1 MVCPA
6 MFSLSPRTT
15 LLLLLSLAAVVLV
28 GGVRLARQEESVR
41 LDRDRSALQR
51 FAGDAQAELQK
62 LDTLYTD
69 HLTTLARRC
78 GPEQTFELRRAAD
91 RIVGIQQVS
100 FLHRGGGDAHVQV
113 YGERLP
119 VPALQA
125 PRSGLPIA
133 PVLVSEEKLFDDAGD
148 DSGWID
154 EPGKPL
160 FYWLRRS
167 SKEVAV
173 LLIQRADVEAAISRW
188 LESWSAQAFEPVRVE
203 RGPDQLRPRG
213 GRALVVAGDSLTTAP
228 DLLLPLRSRFGNWE
242 LASWDR
248 RTTHV
253 HHHASTLLASGAV
266 AVLLALSGVL
276 IALQQR
282 RALALAAQRVS
293 FVNRVSHELRTPLT
307 NILLNLDLATD
318 SLADETPAPSDAT
331 RRLALVR
338 EEARRLG
345 RLIDNVLTFSK
356 HDQGKL
362 RHEPRACVPASVIAA
377 VVEQFAPSFARRALE
392 VRCTGELSA
401 PRLLDADA
409 FAQILANLL
418 SNVEKY
424 VPGGIVEI
432 AGTLDADTL
441 AIVVRDQGPGIPAD
455 AAERIF
461 RPFERLDSRVNEGT
475 SGTGL
480 GLAIALDLA
489 ATMGGT
495 LRLVPG
501 ERGASFELRVP
512 APPAA
517 PLTAVSAA

>member
-1 MVCPA
+1 MLRLA

-15 LLLLLSLAAVVLV
+15 LLLLLSLAAIVLA
-28 GGVRLARQEESVR
+28 GGGRLARQEESVR
-41 LDRDRSALQR
+41 LDRDRSALQH

-62 LDTLYTD
+62 LDALYAD
-69 HLTTLARRC
+69 HLTTLARRF

-100 FLHRGGGDAHVQV
+100 FLRRGGSDAHVQV
-113 YGERLP
+113 YGERPP
-119 VPALQA
+119 VPVLQM
-125 PRSGLPIA
+125 PRSGLA
-133 PVLVSEEKLFDDAGD
+133 NAAVLVPEDKLFDNTGD

-188 LESWSAQAFEPVRVE
+188 LPSWAAGSFEPVRVE

-213 GRALVVAGDSLTTAP
+213 GRALAVAGDTLATAP

-248 RTTHV
+248 REVRV
-253 HHHASTLLASGAV
+253 HYRASTLLASGAV

-318 SLADETPAPSDAT
+318 ALADEAPAPDAT
-331 RRLALVR
+331 
-338 EEARRLG
+338 RRLG

-392 VRCTGELSA
+392 VRCTGELTA

-418 SNVEKY
+418 SNVDKY
-424 VPGGIVEI
+424 VPGGVVEI
-432 AGTLDADTL
+432 AGSIDADTL
-441 AIVVRDQGPGIPAD
+441 AIVVCDQGPGIPAD

-461 RPFERLDSRVNEGT
+461 HPFERLDSRVNEGT

-480 GLAIALDLA
+480 GLAIARDLA
-489 ATMGGT
+489 AAMGGT